1 MTRDLEFAIKQDIR
15 NNPVVREI
23 DLAQKRDFLRV
34 LAWAGGMLIML
45 IIALA
50 PRVQAIQGGY
60 AMQKLRND
68 VEVEREL
75 HRRLLLEWQTETRP
89 DTIETRARA
98 IGLVDPTEADT
109 MVIEVVPPSASAD
122 RAIVAT
128 NR

>member
-1 MTRDLEFAIKQDIR
+1 MTTDLEFAIKQDIR

-23 DLAQKRDFLRV
+23 DLAQKRDFIRV

-68 VEVEREL
+68 VDVEREL
-75 HRRLLLEWQTETRP
+75 YRRLLLEWQAETRP
-89 DTIETRARA
+89 DVIETRARA